1 MSDLPFRLLF
11 LIWLFLMIPFVSS
24 VFFSRYLKLSPFFG
38 YVVGGVII
46 NLFFRNL
53 FPKQFIGNFSILG
66 LNLLIFTL
74 GFQINFNQILRLSRW
89 VIGGGLLQLIFSG
102 FLIYLLCLFFK
113 FSLIESLFLAVAFST
128 ASTAVVGKL
137 IQEKGEEGS
146 LLGELALGLL
156 IFQDVTL
163 IPLLIILSS
172 FGENQSFWQ
181 FLSSLTFN
189 LIKSGFIL
197 FFVYYSGQKIVPF
210 IFDKISR
217 LSKELLNFLTIIF
230 IISVLLLF
238 SYFGISSILASF
250 IAGIIL
256 AQTFQHYHIFAEI
269 RPLKEIF
276 VIIFFIFLGFFVD
289 PNLILA
295 HFLKI
300 SLFLMSLY
308 LIKIFVVLFIFLF
321 FKFHTKTAFFLALM
335 LSGLGEDAFI
345 ILFQGL
351 SSKIL
356 GFESYNFALILI
368 LVNFLLSPIIINY
381 RDHIYLK
388 IRKFIKKNLSFLE
401 KYLVYHFEKEVAN
414 INVLEFKDH
423 IILCG
428 YGRVGSLIGYALN
441 LANIPFIAVDYNYH
455 IVEKARRNGVN
466 IIYGDPTDIDVLDYL
481 QCEEAKAI
489 IVALPDRFSRETV
502 IFNARKLNSNIVIF
516 VRVHHDIDRLK
527 AKDLGAHV
535 IVQPEIEASIA
546 IIKKIM
552 MIKGFSKEKI
562 AKRISELRKIY

>member
-1 MSDLPFRLLF
+1 MV
-11 LIWLFLMIPFVSS
+11 IPFVSS
-24 VFFSRYLKLSPFFG
+24 VIFSRYLKLSPFFG
-38 YVVGGVII
+38 YVVGGIII

-53 FPKQFIGNFSILG
+53 FPKQFIGSFSILG

-89 VIGGGLLQLIFSG
+89 VIGGGLLQLVLSSF
-102 FLIYLLCLFFK
+102 FIYFLCLFFK
-113 FSLIESLFLAVAFST
+113 FSMIESFFLAIAFST

-137 IQEKGEEGS
+137 IQERGEEGS

-156 IFQDVTL
+156 IFQDITL
-163 IPLLIILSS
+163 IPLLIIFSS
-172 FGENQSFWQ
+172 FGENQSFWK
-181 FLSSLTFN
+181 FLPSLTLN

-197 FFVYYSGQKIVPF
+197 FFVYYSGQKVVPF
-210 IFDKISR
+210 VFDKISR
-217 LSKELLNFLTIIF
+217 LSKELLNFLTIVF
-230 IISVLLLF
+230 IVTFLLFF

-276 VIIFFIFLGFFVD
+276 VTIFFIFLGFFVD
-289 PNLILA
+289 PNLILS
-295 HFLKI
+295 HFFKL
-300 SLFLMSLY
+300 SLFLVLIC
-308 LIKIFVVLFIFLF
+308 LIKIFVVLWIFLF
-321 FKFHTKTAFFLALM
+321 FKFHPKTAFSLALM

-356 GFESYNFALILI
+356 TSEIYNFALILI
-368 LVNFLLSPIIINY
+368 LINFLLSPIIISY
-381 RDHIYLK
+381 RDQIYFK
-388 IRKFIKKNLSFLE
+388 IRTFIKKKLPFLE
-401 KYLVYHFEKEVAN
+401 KYLVYHFEKEVPN
-414 INVLEFKDH
+414 INILEFKDH

-481 QCEEAKAI
+481 QCEEARAI
-489 IVALPDRFSRETV
+489 IIALPDRLSRETV
-502 IFNARKLNSNIVIF
+502 IFSARRLNPNIIIF
-516 VRVHHDIDRLK
+516 VRVHHDVDRLK

-535 IVQPEIEASIA
+535 IVQPEIEASLA

-552 MIKGFSKEKI
+552 LIKGFSKEEV
-562 AKRISELRKIY
+562 AKRITELRKIY

>member
-1 MSDLPFRLLF
+1 MSDLPFNLLF
-11 LIWLFLMIPFVSS
+11 LIWLFLTIPFIIS
-24 VFFSRYLKLSPFFG
+24 VFVSRYLKLSPFFG

-53 FPKQFIGNFSILG
+53 FPRQFIGNFSILG

-74 GFQINFNQILRLSRW
+74 GFQINFNQILRLSKW
-89 VIGGGLLQLIFSG
+89 VIGGGALQLIFSG
-102 FLIYLLCLFFK
+102 FLIYFFSLFFK
-113 FSLIESLFLAVAFST
+113 FSFIESLFLAIAFST

-156 IFQDVTL
+156 IFQDITL

-172 FGENQSFWQ
+172 FGQNQSFWK
-181 FLSSLTFN
+181 FFSSLTLN
-189 LIKSGFIL
+189 LIKSGLIL

-217 LSKELLNFLTIIF
+217 LSKELLNFLTIVF
-230 IISVLLLF
+230 IISVLLFF

-289 PNLILA
+289 PSLIFSQFFKIGLFLIL
-295 HFLKI
+295 
-300 SLFLMSLY
+300 LY

-321 FKFHTKTAFFLALM
+321 FRFHTKTAFSLALM

-351 SSKIL
+351 SLKIL
-356 GFESYNFALILI
+356 GFETYNFALALILI
-368 LVNFLLSPIIINY
+368 NFLLAPIIINY
-381 RDHIYLK
+381 REQIYLK
-388 IRKFIKKNLSFLE
+388 IRQFIKNNFSFIE
-401 KYLVYHFEKEVAN
+401 KYLVYHFEKEIPN

-428 YGRVGSLIGYALN
+428 YGRVGSLIGYAFN

-489 IVALPDRFSRETV
+489 IIALPDRFSREAV
-502 IFNARKLNSNIVIF
+502 IFNARRLNPEIIIF

-552 MIKGFSKEKI
+552 LIKGFSKEEI
-562 AKRISELRKIY
+562 AKKISELRKIY